1 MDKTD
6 SFFGF
11 VKGLKLSGRAYDEE
25 SCAEVVQQAS
35 KLSNELDSLLEDI
48 DQFALPPTKEPSY
61 LWGAVREVKEWG
73 KGNAIPDSAIIYY
86 SKLSTAAYAV
96 ESHSLAV
103 LQGSDSPLYGAY
115 DRSTPLRSLCASYSI
130 ARAKGVAY
138 PVKAIDLLAYEGDI
152 KQVDKKFRQLFIP
165 KEVASPSWAYGL
177 AMYLRTAKP
186 AWKAEGLVSLLSL
199 KLVVLDHVSRCAV
212 DGIDA
217 WGLK

>member
-1 MDKTD
+1 MDKIEK
-6 SFFGF
+6 FFGL
-11 VKGLKLSGRAYDEE
+11 VKGLKLSGRAYEEE
-25 SCAEVVQQAS
+25 SCAEVVKQAEL
-35 KLSNELDSLLEDI
+35 LSSSLDSLLEDI
-48 DQFALPPTKEPSY
+48 FSFELPPTKEPSY
-61 LWGAVREVKEWG
+61 LWGAIREVKEWG

-86 SKLSTAAYAV
+86 SKLSTAVYAV

-115 DRSTPLRSLCASYSI
+115 DRSTPLRSLCAGYSI
-130 ARAKGVAY
+130 ARAKGVSF
-138 PVKAIDLLAYEGDI
+138 PVKAIDLLAYESDI
-152 KQVDKKFRQLFIP
+152 KQVDKKFRQLSIP

-177 AMYLRTAKP
+177 AVYLRTARP
-186 AWKAEGLVSLLSL
+186 AWRAEGLVSLLSL